1 MEHYKDPG
9 NMAYSRDEKSFPARV
24 MTTLWISVPFKTRMS
39 LRERTRPGLG
49 IIEPCL
55 PSPAKV
61 PPSGP
66 GWLHEIKHDG
76 FRILARRDSAGVR
89 APDLRGWGASMGFG
103 ATGAAGSEA
112 TLPTG
117 LLWQPTQHRIVPLWA
132 LTAARWRISA
142 GRAGSRWRVTLMCSR
157 ENEGCLLAPQLRPVV
172 PRIRP
177 GRPQSI

>member
-61 PPSGP
+61 PPSRP
-66 GWLHEIKHDG
+66 GWLSSMMAFAFWRGAIQ
-76 FRILARRDSAGVR
+76 R
-89 APDLRGWGASMGFG
+89 AFGLSRCGPDLRGWGASMGFG

-112 TLPTG
+112 TLP
-117 LLWQPTQHRIVPLWA
+117 QRRQ
-132 LTAARWRISA
+132 S
-142 GRAGSRWRVTLMCSR
+142 
-157 ENEGCLLAPQLRPVV
+157 LRF
-172 PRIRP
+172 
-177 GRPQSI
+177 